1 MRSRR
6 HGRDWRVGEWE
17 TRTFWRLPFFFQP
30 YVRTRLKTAHAAFP
44 LRRIDERTGR
54 NMHPAWSLK
63 TKIRVASGYDCCW
76 AHRIRT
82 GGSPRW
88 NAFLKTLSQLMTIP
102 KPDSIRETHR
112 QSLITSELYSR
123 PSRHPDYEAEA
134 KVLGE
139 LAHAL
144 ATSDTEM
151 LDTLAREAARL
162 CRADSA
168 GISILESPPD
178 RPASFR
184 WAALAGRAVPLLN
197 THRPF
202 DDSLC
207 GVTLAMGRPEL
218 FETPQRFFPSIEMLS
233 PPVVEALLVPIPVRD
248 DAWGA
253 IWVMSQRPEVRFDA
267 EDLRLLTSL
276 ADFTGATMHVAR
288 MKALAESRAIQ
299 AETAQS
305 ALREAET
312 RKDEFIATL
321 SHELRSPIA
330 PIHSAIK
337 CLGRLELQSQQA
349 EQALGIAERQLH
361 RLQRL
366 VDDLF
371 DASRIRQGKVAV
383 RPENSLLAD
392 ILNDAI
398 AAVRPQME
406 ARKQVLKVTAPSD
419 AVLVYVDAGRI
430 TQVLVNVLSNAAKYS
445 PDGSQIAL
453 TAAVDVPAAPSG
465 TSTEP
470 ALLMTVADE
479 GYGISAP
486 ALPHVF
492 DMFTQRGS
500 RSPSTEAGLGIGLA
514 LVKYLVEA
522 HGGTVAVQSGESSS
536 GTTVTIRLPLSRGP
550 DLSGTQPRM
559 APCAAPCR
567 VLVVDDDRDTVE
579 SLALLLGLDAHVVH
593 TATSAAE
600 ALAALDGFTP
610 DVAFIDVNMP
620 YVDGFALAAELRT
633 RPALKHLKL
642 IALTGDVSEND
653 RVTALA
659 AGFDRHMAKPVDM
672 QALTSILATVGKRP

>member
-1 MRSRR
+1 
-6 HGRDWRVGEWE
+6 
-17 TRTFWRLPFFFQP
+17 
-30 YVRTRLKTAHAAFP
+30 
-44 LRRIDERTGR
+44 
-54 NMHPAWSLK
+54 
-63 TKIRVASGYDCCW
+63 
-76 AHRIRT
+76 
-82 GGSPRW
+82 
-88 NAFLKTLSQLMTIP
+88 MTIP

-112 QSLITSELYSR
+112 QSLITSALYSR

-168 GISILESPPD
+168 GISVLESPPD

-207 GVTLAMGRPEL
+207 GVTLALGKPEL
-218 FETPQRFFPSIEMLS
+218 FGTPQRFFPSIEMLS

-276 ADFTGATMHVAR
+276 ADFTGATMQVAR

-330 PIHSAIK
+330 PIDSAIK

-349 EQALGIAERQLH
+349 EQALDIAERQLH

-371 DASRIRQGKVAV
+371 DASRIRQGKVTV

-406 ARKQVLKVTAPSD
+406 ARRHTLTVTAPSE

-430 TQVLVNVLSNAAKYS
+430 TQVLANVLSNAAKYS
-445 PDGSQIAL
+445 PDGSRIDL
-453 TAAVDVPAAPSG
+453 TAAVDVP
-465 TSTEP
+465 TEP
-470 ALLMTVADE
+470 AGPTTEATLLMTVADE

-500 RSPSTEAGLGIGLA
+500 HSPSTEAGLGIGLA

-522 HGGTVAVQSGESSS
+522 HGGTVAVQSDESSS

-550 DLSGTQPRM
+550 ELSGTQPHAT
-559 APCAAPCR
+559 APCAPCR
-567 VLVVDDDRDTVE
+567 VLVVDDDKDTVE
-579 SLALLLGLDAHVVH
+579 SLALLLGLDGHIVR
-593 TATSAAE
+593 TATSAPE
-600 ALAALDGFTP
+600 ALSALDDFTP

-620 YVDGFALAAELRT
+620 DMDGFSLAAELRT

-642 IALTGDVSEND
+642 VAFTGDTSESD
-653 RVTALA
+653 RVAALS

-672 QALTSILATVGKRP
+672 QALTSILASVGETPR

>member
-1 MRSRR
+1 
-6 HGRDWRVGEWE
+6 
-17 TRTFWRLPFFFQP
+17 
-30 YVRTRLKTAHAAFP
+30 
-44 LRRIDERTGR
+44 
-54 NMHPAWSLK
+54 
-63 TKIRVASGYDCCW
+63 
-76 AHRIRT
+76 
-82 GGSPRW
+82 
-88 NAFLKTLSQLMTIP
+88 MTIP

-151 LDTLAREAARL
+151 FDTLAREAARL

-168 GISILESPPD
+168 GISVLESPPD

-184 WAALAGRAVPLLN
+184 WAALAGQAVPFLN

-207 GVTLAMGRPEL
+207 GVTLAMGKPEL
-218 FETPQRFFPSIEMLS
+218 FGTPQRFFPSIEMLS

-305 ALREAET
+305 ALREAEA

-330 PIHSAIK
+330 PIDSAIK

-349 EQALGIAERQLH
+349 EQALDIAERQLH

-371 DASRIRQGKVAV
+371 DASRIRQGKVTV

-406 ARKQVLKVTAPSD
+406 ARKHMLKVTAPSD

-430 TQVLVNVLSNAAKYS
+430 TQVLVNILSNAAKYS

-465 TSTEP
+465 ASTEP

-486 ALPHVF
+486 ALPHIF
-492 DMFTQRGS
+492 DIFTQRGS

-536 GTTVTIRLPLSRGP
+536 GTTVTISLPLSRGP
-550 DLSGTQPRM
+550 HLSGTQPHGM

-593 TATSAAE
+593 TATSAGE

-610 DVAFIDVNMP
+610 DVAFVDVNMP
-620 YVDGFALAAELRT
+620 HVDGFALAAELRT

-642 IALTGDVSEND
+642 VALTGDSSEND
-653 RVTALA
+653 RVAALA
-659 AGFDRHMAKPVDM
+659 AGFDCHLAKPVDM
-672 QALTSILATVGKRP
+672 QALTSILATVGETPLKKQDFGSL